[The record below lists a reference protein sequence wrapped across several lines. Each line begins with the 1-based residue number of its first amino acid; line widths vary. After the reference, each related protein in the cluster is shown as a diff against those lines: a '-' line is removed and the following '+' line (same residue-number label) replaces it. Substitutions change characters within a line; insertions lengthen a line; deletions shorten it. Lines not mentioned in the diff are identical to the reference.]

1 MNCIS
6 VNCRGCRHSSAVQE
20 LCLLIETWKPA
31 VVFLMETKMS
41 KDGVMALKGA
51 LGFPNGE
58 VVAAAGLGGGL
69 ALF

>member
-1 MNCIS
+1 
-6 VNCRGCRHSSAVQE
+6 
-20 LCLLIETWKPA
+20 
-31 VVFLMETKMS
+31 METKMS